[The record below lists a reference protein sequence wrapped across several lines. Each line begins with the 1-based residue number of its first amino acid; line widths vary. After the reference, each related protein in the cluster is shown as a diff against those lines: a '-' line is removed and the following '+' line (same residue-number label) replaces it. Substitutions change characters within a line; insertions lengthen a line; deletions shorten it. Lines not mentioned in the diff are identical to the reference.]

1 MAPKDYVSRGK
12 STAPVKDN
20 VKPSLPWP
28 RIIITCLLIGGFGY
42 FLWSIKGTAPT
53 TATEEP
59 AKVTEEVDPLPEFP
73 EEQWEFIESLD
84 QQDIEVEL
92 PEDTEPADTRP
103 YLMQCGSFRQQSQAE
118 EMRAKL
124 AFSGLEA
131 TVSASNGQNGLWY
144 RVVLGPYDTK
154 RLAERDR
161 HQARKL
167 KIATCQLRRL
177 NP

>member
-12 STAPVKDN
+12 TTAPEKKPA
-20 VKPSLPWP
+20 KPSLPWP
-28 RIIITCLLIGGFGY
+28 RLLITAILIGGFGY
-42 FLWSIKGTAPT
+42 FLWSINGTAPK
-53 TATEEP
+53 EEQSP
-59 AKVTEEVDPLPEFP
+59 IKEIAQELDPLPAAP

-92 PEDTEPADTRP
+92 PEEVEDGDTRP
-103 YLMQCGSFRQQSQAE
+103 YIMQCGSFRRETQAE

-131 TVSASNGQNGLWY
+131 QVRASNGKNGLWH
-144 RVVLGPYDTK
+144 RVVLGPYDSK
-154 RLAERDR
+154 RDAERHR

-167 KIATCQLRRL
+167 KIATCQIWRGT
-177 NP
+177 